1 MGIPTK
7 LGELKFRKGGLA
19 DENAFHITLSRS
31 DLEESTKLM
40 ATSEDVIESD
50 IEAEPAVAFDA
61 PWGQIALIRR
71 APLLLVRY
79 EPIGSDDSIAEEVGV
94 FLSAD
99 DEKVE
104 EALTASETAAHDDWI
119 YEKIQKTSKDD
130 HRRTYAK
137 LRLKGSGPLKR
148 SSLLWAEGS

>member
-1 MGIPTK
+1 
-7 LGELKFRKGGLA
+7 
-19 DENAFHITLSRS
+19 
-31 DLEESTKLM
+31 M

-50 IEAEPAVAFDA
+50 IEAEPAVPFDA

-104 EALTASETAAHDDWI
+104 EGSYGIRTSGHDDWI
-119 YEKIQKTSKDD
+119 YEKIQKHPKMIIDG
-130 HRRTYAK
+130 RTPSSQFQ
-137 LRLKGSGPLKR
+137 GSGPQRR
-148 SSLLWAEGS
+148 SSLPRSEG